1 MVRKVGHY
9 FLKLLDKHSPQHH
22 KLHKIFK
29 NTLKV
34 SYNCTK
40 NIKSIIS
47 CHNKKVSHQ
56 NQPCSN
62 EQKCNCIRKE
72 LRPLNGKNQAENIVY
87 EATTTCNEWTH
98 SENICIG
105 IAETAYSNH
114 IRSFNLPAHKNDS
127 ELSKEFWKINVE
139 ILSPKWSGESWGN
152 VYIWTV
158 HSGGVFRALSGI
170 WDDTFCE
177 HSWVY

>member
-9 FLKLLDKHSPQHH
+9 FLKLLDKHSPQHQ

-40 NIKSIIS
+40 NIKSITS

-127 ELSKEFWKINVE
+127 ELSKEFWKIKRRNSVPQIKWR
-139 ILSPKWSGESWGN
+139 ILRKCLHLNRS
-152 VYIWTV
+152 
-158 HSGGVFRALSGI
+158 FRRCI
-170 WDDTFCE
+170 
-177 HSWVY
+177 